1 MKFFNL
7 SHFCSSGNHIAGT
20 LGPSLFS
27 ECSTC
32 LGTSR
37 ATESER
43 LLMSA
48 QKHKAGQWIW
58 CRSTK
63 EMCAGVTQWGSWDV
77 PLAAST
83 RRPRGQQK
91 RGKTPFTATRI
102 CICTCT
108 AHAAAAAL
116 SQTKAARDA
125 KAFRGKHVGKVL
137 QVLQISLAALACG
150 WPQKPMELELELEL
164 EVAKC
169 KSLA

>member
-91 RGKTPFTATRI
+91 R
-102 CICTCT
+102 
-108 AHAAAAAL
+108 
-116 SQTKAARDA
+116 ARLHSRQQGYA
-125 KAFRGKHVGKVL
+125 
-137 QVLQISLAALACG
+137 SALALHLQLQ
-150 WPQKPMELELELEL
+150 PHSVKQKPLGMQKHF
-164 EVAKC
+164 EVNMLAKCYKCC
-169 KSLA
+169 KSLWPPWPAAGPKSRWSWSWSWS